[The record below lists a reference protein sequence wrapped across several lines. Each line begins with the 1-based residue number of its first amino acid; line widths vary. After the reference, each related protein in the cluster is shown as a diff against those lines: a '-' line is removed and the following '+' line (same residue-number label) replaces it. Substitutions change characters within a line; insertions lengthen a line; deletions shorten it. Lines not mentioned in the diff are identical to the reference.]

1 MVVHEHGGLIVS
13 DSRKGGWK
21 DSNWYVSLSGF
32 WREYRKHKIGILGI
46 LVLGFYVGMALGAP
60 ILATHDPSPTA
71 KVAPSFLAPS
81 WMSIFDPTGV
91 TTGEYMPDPLLNNAE
106 ANTIVKTGSK
116 SDEFSGVHYTDS
128 DGEGYVNLTWDH
140 SPGEMDWRL
149 LDPSGQMPDTLSFIY
164 FKQNI
169 PWSFNKLPSD
179 VNMTL
184 ELSVTMTG
192 DFATREEGGLMFK
205 VYMWLIDSSGN
216 WQRIYRSFPPYNE
229 EFQSR
234 RIDLNYFDMAAG
246 WGGMITDESGNQ
258 EDPLDELTVAVG
270 LAPTDNFRNYLGSNP
285 ENEYEGSVTVTF
297 ARVSMLVYGNYFG
310 ILGSTDKGADAW
322 SQLVYGAQ
330 VSLTIGV
337 VATALSTAVGVV
349 VGLIAGY
356 FGGKV
361 DEMLMRVVDFLLV
374 IPSLPLMMVLAAFL
388 GQAQETIIVVIA
400 ILGWTGTSRLIRSQV
415 MAEKNKAYVESA
427 RAIGASDTYIIFRH
441 VLPNVTPILFA
452 NITLGVVGAILAESG
467 LSFLGLTDPSKPS
480 WGRMLADAQ
489 GTGGFSAG
497 AWWVVVFPGM
507 MITILSLAFTF
518 VGHTLDQV
526 LNPRLR
532 ER

>member
-1 MVVHEHGGLIVS
+1 MS
-13 DSRKGGWK
+13 DDHKGGWK
-21 DSNWYVSLSGF
+21 DSNWYVNFSGF
-32 WREYRKHKIGILGI
+32 WREYRKHKIGILG
-46 LVLGFYVGMALGAP
+46 LVVLVFYVGMAIGAP
-60 ILATHDPSPTA
+60 ALATHDPSPNA
-71 KVAPSFLAPS
+71 KVAPSFLAPN
-81 WMSIFDPTGV
+81 WMSVFDPTGV
-91 TTGEYMPDPLLNNAE
+91 TTGEYMPDQYLLSDETNAITVQG
-106 ANTIVKTGSK
+106 AHD
-116 SDEFSGVHYTDS
+116 DEFSGERYTGA
-128 DGEGYVNLTWDH
+128 DGDGYVNLTWDH
-140 SPGEMDWRL
+140 SPGAMDWRL
-149 LDPSGQMPDTLSFIY
+149 LDPSGMMPDSYSFIY
-164 FKQNI
+164 FTQEI
-169 PWSFNKLPSD
+169 QWDFNSLPSD

-192 DFATREEGGLMFK
+192 DFAAHPEGGLMFK
-205 VYMWLIDSSGN
+205 VYMWLIDSSGD
-216 WQRIYRSFPPYNE
+216 WQQIYRSFPPYNE
-229 EFQSR
+229 IFQSR
-234 RIDLNYFDMAAG
+234 RIDLNYFDIAAG
-246 WGGMITDESGNQ
+246 WRGMIEDENGDQVDPTDV
-258 EDPLDELTVAVG
+258 LTVAVG
-270 LAPTDNFRNYLGSNP
+270 LAPTDNFDNYLGADP
-285 ENEYEGSVTVTF
+285 ENEYDGSVTVTF
-297 ARVSMLVYGNYFG
+297 KRVSMLVYGDYFG
-310 ILGSTDKGADAW
+310 LLGSTDKGGDAW
-322 SQLVYGAQ
+322 SQLVYGSQ
-330 VSLTIGV
+330 VSLTIGIL
-337 VATALSTAVGVV
+337 ATALSTAVGVI
-349 VGLIAGY
+349 VGLVAGY

-361 DEMLMRVVDFLLV
+361 DEVLMRFVDFLLV

-388 GQAQETIIVVIA
+388 GPTIENIIVVIA

-452 NITLGVVGAILAESG
+452 NITLGVVGAILSESG

-489 GTGGFSAG
+489 STGGFSAG